1 MSYLE
6 KLEEWVN
13 ATNLELIREAGRLE
27 QMEADGQLLI
37 QRKEEAEA
45 TLQKLESV
53 MGVVK
58 TIEESWTKNF
68 EQRIADLITNGLQ
81 QVFEEDMEFS
91 IEEKVQG
98 DISVLDFK
106 LTQRRP
112 DGSVLVTDIMGA
124 KGGGVVSIVGFLLRV
139 IVILSIRP
147 AIHPVLFVDESF
159 AHLSKDYVPR
169 AAELLAELARET
181 GIQIVMITH
190 EPEFARVADKVYVVS
205 QHNGVTKYKE
215 QPIV

>member
-1 MSYLE
+1 MSNLK
-6 KLEEWVN
+6 KLEEWIN
-13 ATNLELIREAGRLE
+13 STNLNLVREAGRLE
-27 QMEADGQLLI
+27 QMEADGQLLL
-37 QRKEEAEA
+37 QKKEEAEA
-45 TLQKLESV
+45 ALIKLESV

-58 TIEESWTKNF
+58 TIEDSWTKNF

-112 DGSVLVTDIMGA
+112 DGSLLVTDIMGA

-147 AIHPVLFVDESF
+147 AILPVLFVDESF

-169 AAELLAELARET
+169 AAELLAELSKET

-190 EPEFARVADKVYVVS
+190 EPEFARVADRVYVVS

-215 QPIV
+215 QPVV

>member
-1 MSYLE
+1 MSKLE
-6 KLEEWVN
+6 QLEEWVHLN
-13 ATNLELIREAGRLE
+13 NLELVKEAGRLE
-27 QMEADGQLLI
+27 QMHADGLVLVS
-37 QRKEEAEA
+37 RKAEAEDA
-45 TLQKLESV
+45 LAKLEKV

-68 EQRIADLITNGLQ
+68 EQRIAGLITNGLQ

-98 DISVLDFK
+98 EITVLDFK

-112 DGSVLVTDIMGA
+112 DGSVLITDIMGA
-124 KGGGVVSIVGFLLRV
+124 KGGGVVSIVSFLLRV

-147 AIHPVLFVDESF
+147 AINPVLFMDESF

-169 AAELLAELARET
+169 AAELLAELVRET
-181 GIQIVMITH
+181 GIQIIMITH
-190 EPEFARVADKVYVVS
+190 EPEFARVADKVYSVS

-215 QPIV
+215 QPTV